1 MEVRA
6 RRSAK
11 QTRFNMSKCNSILRA
26 LAICLVGLILW
37 PSTGVVAQQRT
48 TTSPHRAGGGT
59 GASSGTSSGTTRQ
72 YTPNGTV
79 GDAMISVDPETHR
92 VIVITDEETSKYVG
106 QVITNLDRPEPQV
119 LIKVVFLEVTHNN
132 SLDIGVEGGFRRNI
146 NNTTT
151 GIVANAFGLSSLN
164 SAAGG
169 TNAPLVNA
177 LGQAVQSFP
186 PGGAGLYQVLS
197 SDFQATLR

>member
-1 MEVRA
+1 M
-6 RRSAK
+6 S
-11 QTRFNMSKCNSILRA
+11 TRNSIVRV
-26 LAICLVGLILW
+26 LAVCLIVLGLL

-48 TTSPHRAGGGT
+48 TTAPNRTGGGT
-59 GASSGTSSGTTRQ
+59 GASAGSSSGTTRQ

-79 GDAMISVDPETHR
+79 GDAMITVDPETHR
-92 VIVITDEETSKYVG
+92 VIVITDEETSRYVG

-132 SLDIGVEGGFRRNI
+132 SSDIGIEGAFGRNM

-164 SAAGG
+164 SAVG
-169 TNAPLVNA
+169 TNTAVNA
-177 LGQAVQSFP
+177 FGQAVQNFAP
-186 PGGAGLYQVLS
+186 AGAGLYQV
-197 SDFQATLR
+197 

>member
-1 MEVRA
+1 MAGRA

-11 QTRFNMSKCNSILRA
+11 QIRFHMSKSNSIERT

-37 PSTGVVAQQRT
+37 PSIGVLGQQRT
-48 TTSPHRAGGGT
+48 TTGPTRAGGGT
-59 GASSGTSSGTTRQ
+59 SPTSGSSSGTTRQ

-79 GDAMISVDPETHR
+79 GDAMISVDPETRR

-132 SLDIGVEGGFRRNI
+132 SSDIGIEGAYGHTL

-151 GIVANAFGLSSLN
+151 GIVANAFGLSALN
-164 SAAGG
+164 SSPS
-169 TNAPLVNA
+169 TNLVNA
-177 LGQAVQSFP
+177 FAQPLQSF
-186 PGGAGLYQVLS
+186 V
-197 SDFQATLR
+197 